1 MVTINDVIE
10 IESIR
15 VKPHRNEEI
24 EGIGSGQILRSAL
37 TTPLWQMD
45 ISIPVSSLRASNGR
59 RIRALFNQ
67 LDRPGAFFYVYD
79 PIAEFPQN
87 DPAGLLHSGRT
98 VTIGLVGSAGTVS
111 FAGAP
116 PSFSYQPGDMFH
128 IDWGG
133 RRGYFEI
140 SNAVTANT
148 SGATAQFETFPR
160 MPAAV
165 PSGTVVTLVRPQMKA
180 QFVPGELE
188 YATANSSSWAWG
200 NFSLRAIQKL

>member
-15 VKPHRNEEI
+15 VSPHRNEEI

-45 ISIPVSSLRASNGR
+45 ITVPMSSLRAFTGR

-67 LDRPGAFFYVYD
+67 LDQPGAFFYVYD

-87 DPAGLLHSGRT
+87 DPTGALHNAAT

-116 PSFSYQPGDMFH
+116 PSFIYQPGDMFH
-128 IDWGG
+128 IEWGG

-140 SNAVTANT
+140 SNSVTANT
-148 SGATAQFETFPR
+148 SGSTDQFETFPK
-160 MPAAV
+160 MPAGV
-165 PSGTVVTLVRPQMKA
+165 PSGTVVTLIRPQMKA
-180 QFVPGELE
+180 QFVPGELD
-188 YATANSSSWAWG
+188 YASANSASWAWS